1 MLGEQG
7 CNTCPRQ
14 CMLQREDTEVH
25 VMSAGF
31 TQRCEQNTKLNGLE
45 WQGTAGPGQNGD
57 KSPLAKKEKKKLS
70 KLTGMS
76 FKNVR
81 DKFQRTFTLKP
92 HK

>member
-31 TQRCEQNTKLNGLE
+31 TQRCEQNTKLNGWSGRGL
-45 WQGTAGPGQNGD
+45 QGRAKTVINRHSQKKRKRNCQN
-57 KSPLAKKEKKKLS
+57 
-70 KLTGMS
+70 
-76 FKNVR
+76 
-81 DKFQRTFTLKP
+81 
-92 HK
+92 